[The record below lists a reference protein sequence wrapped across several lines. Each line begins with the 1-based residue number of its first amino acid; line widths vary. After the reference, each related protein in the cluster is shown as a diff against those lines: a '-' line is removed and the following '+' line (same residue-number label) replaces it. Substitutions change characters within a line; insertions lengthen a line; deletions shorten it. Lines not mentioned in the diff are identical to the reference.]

1 MKKLQS
7 GRSMIEML
15 GVLAIIGVLSVGGL
29 TAYTS
34 AMNRNDANKIL
45 DYAAKCAVIART
57 DGTSGTAFTCVADG
71 KTDLVG
77 GASDIGIASAS
88 ATYTSG
94 STDAVPVSITLG
106 TKGNASAL
114 TIAETKTANSTDI
127 IINKKTTPPQGS

>member
-34 AMNRNDANKIL
+34 AMDRHDANKIL

-57 DGTSGTAFTCVADG
+57 DGTVGSAYTCVDTNG
-71 KTDLVG
+71 DKVG
-77 GASDIGIASAS
+77 GAEEAGITAAT
-88 ATYTSG
+88 ATYTDDD
-94 STDAVPVSITLG
+94 TPIAVSITAAD
-106 TKGNASAL
+106 KADAL
-114 TIAETKTANSTDI
+114 EIAEDKTASNNDLR
-127 IINKKTTPPQGS
+127 INES

>member
-34 AMNRNDANKIL
+34 AMDRHDANKIL

-57 DGTSGTAFTCVADG
+57 DGTSGEAFTCVSDTQA
-71 KTDLVG
+71 DLVG
-77 GASDIGIASAS
+77 GASDIGIESAS
-88 ATYTSG
+88 ATYTST
-94 STDAVPVSITLG
+94 STTAIPVTITLG
-106 TKGNASAL
+106 DNGNDDAL
-114 TIAETKTANSTDI
+114 DIAETKTASNKDI
-127 IINKKTTPPQGS
+127 KIN